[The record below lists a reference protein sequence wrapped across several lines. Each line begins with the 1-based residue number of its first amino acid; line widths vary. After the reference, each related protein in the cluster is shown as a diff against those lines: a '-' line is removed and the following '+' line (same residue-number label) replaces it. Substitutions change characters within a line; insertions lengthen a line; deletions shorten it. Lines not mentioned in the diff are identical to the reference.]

1 MESRYYTIGMAGHI
15 DHGKTT
21 LTKALTNIDTDR
33 LKEEK
38 ERNISIELGYAPLQT
53 KDGTHVSI
61 VDVPGHERFIRQ
73 MIAGVAGID
82 LVVLVIAADEGVMP
96 QTKEHLEILEFL
108 GVKRCI
114 VAVTKIDRV
123 DEELLE
129 LVGMDISEAL
139 VETLFKDAPMVYVD
153 SVTSVGVEQL
163 KEKIFT
169 ELKSVEFRDRHGAFR
184 LPIDQVF
191 TVQGQ
196 GTVVRGT
203 IYEGVVTTGSQLI
216 VLPSGQK
223 VKARNIQVHHNNVK
237 EASAG
242 QRTAINLG
250 GINHSEL
257 KRGDVLVATD
267 HFLVSDTI
275 DVLVRFVRDLQA
287 AIKQRSPVKLHVG
300 TSEVTG
306 KIIFFDRNVIQE
318 ATDEIL
324 CQIRLDN
331 SIVVRRGDRFILR
344 RPTPAETIGGGWI
357 IDPNSKKYPFGQ
369 QTISMLEKKK
379 KGTPEDLIKHALEN
393 FKTLDIKQ
401 LIQETSLDQVEVE
414 GILTSRVEDE
424 TIVILPNKR
433 YTLSSL
439 LIKVEEQL
447 VENLK
452 EYHDANPMRLGRDKA
467 ELVQILTNEFPK
479 ELIDFHLNMM
489 LDKNMIKKEG
499 QFISL
504 TVFRSHLPDNW
515 KKRMKQ
521 VIRNI
526 ENDQLAVGKW
536 EEYVKDKPF
545 SKADAD
551 ELKNYLIQT
560 GQAYRLTDD
569 FLIHKRSLD
578 KAIEQ
583 LKSNTETTFTLKDA
597 KEVLGISR
605 KYLIPILEL
614 LDQLHL
620 TRRKES
626 ERKWV

>member
-1 MESRYYTIGMAGHI
+1 MESTYYTIGMAGHI

-61 VDVPGHERFIRQ
+61 IDVPGHERFIRQ

-114 VAVTKIDRV
+114 VAVTKIGRV

-129 LVGMDISEAL
+129 LVDMDVS
-139 VETLFKDAPMVYVD
+139 ETLAKTPFKDAPMVYVD
-153 SVTSVGVEQL
+153 SVANVGVEQL
-163 KEKIFT
+163 KEKVFT
-169 ELKSVEFRDRHGAFR
+169 ELKSVELRDRHGSFR

-216 VLPSGQK
+216 VLPSRQK
-223 VKARNIQVHHNNVK
+223 VKARNIQVHHNDVK
-237 EASAG
+237 EALAG

-250 GINHSEL
+250 GIDRTEV
-257 KRGDVLVATD
+257 KRGDVLVASD
-267 HFLVSDTI
+267 HFLVTDTI
-275 DVLVRFVRDLQA
+275 DVSIRFVSDMQT
-287 AIKQRSPVKLHVG
+287 AIKQRSPVKVHVG
-300 TSEVTG
+300 TSEVMG
-306 KIIFFDRNVIQE
+306 KIIFFDRNAVRE
-318 ATDEIL
+318 TTDEVL

-331 SIVVRRGDRFILR
+331 SIVVRREDRFILR

-357 IDPNSKKYPFGQ
+357 IDPNGQKYRFGQ
-369 QTISMLEKKK
+369 QTVSMLEKKK
-379 KGTPEDLIKHALEN
+379 KGTPEDLIEDALGN
-393 FKTLDIKQ
+393 GMILDMKQ
-401 LIQETSLDQVEVE
+401 LIQETSLDQMEVE
-414 GILTSRVEDE
+414 GILNNRVENG
-424 TIVILPNKR
+424 TIVTLPNKR

-439 LIKVEEQL
+439 LIKVEEEL
-447 VENLK
+447 IENL
-452 EYHDANPMRLGRDKA
+452 EGYHETNPMRLGRDKA
-467 ELVQILTNEFPK
+467 ELVQILTNRFPK
-479 ELIDFHLNMM
+479 ELIEFHLQAM
-489 LDKNMIKKEG
+489 LDKQVIKKED

-504 TVFRSHLPDNW
+504 AEFRPHLPENW
-515 KKRMKQ
+515 KTRMEQ
-521 VIRNI
+521 VIRNL

-536 EEYVKDKPF
+536 DEYVGHTPF
-545 SKADAD
+545 PKADAD

-569 FLIHKRSLD
+569 SLIHKRSLD
-578 KAIEQ
+578 KAIAQ
-583 LKSNTETTFTLKDA
+583 LKSNTETAFTLKDA
-597 KEVLGISR
+597 KEVWGVSR

-614 LDQLHL
+614 LDHLHL
-620 TRRKES
+620 TKRKES
-626 ERKWV
+626 EREWV